1 MDKNTPTITI
11 ADFDSTD
18 LDKAYKAIQEAV
30 QAKDDTKLNDALSS
44 MDEALDII
52 LSEQEDEGEG
62 NDTPD
67 AFDATIAKY
76 APTEA

>member
-1 MDKNTPTITI
+1 VDKNTPTITV
-11 ADFDSTD
+11 ADFDGAN

-44 MDEALDII
+44 MDEALDTI
-52 LSEQEDEGEG
+52 LGEPEDGEDG
-62 NDTPD
+62 NGTPD

>member
-1 MDKNTPTITI
+1 MDKNTPTIPI

-44 MDEALDII
+44 MDEALNII
-52 LSEQEDEGEG
+52 LSEQEDEGDG
-62 NDTPD
+62 NGTPD

>member
-1 MDKNTPTITI
+1 MDKNTPTITV
-11 ADFDSTD
+11 ADFDGAE

-44 MDEALDII
+44 MDEALGII
-52 LSEQEDEGEG
+52 FNEQEDEGDG